1 VDSGPENSFS
11 QGRPS
16 NDAFL
21 PGESPRGASKIR
33 SEADQVKRPPK
44 KSPGELMSKTGREQ
58 KLTRQSYFG
67 ARVSS
72 SELRELQRTLRE
84 LQQPF
89 AATFW
94 HLSQFLARLDDELL
108 RRRP

>member
-1 VDSGPENSFS
+1 
-11 QGRPS
+11 
-16 NDAFL
+16 
-21 PGESPRGASKIR
+21 
-33 SEADQVKRPPK
+33 VKRPPK

-72 SELRELQRTLRE
+72 SELRELQ
-84 LQQPF
+84 QPF